1 MVTVDRYRSS
11 ARRGV
16 GFKRVHTK
24 AIQLPRRD
32 VSTTCNTPPN
42 PRCQRELRLAFTR
55 VLTVAEMAV
64 RYMRADQ
71 DDVSTMELVG
81 GPDPSAARTWI
92 LREGEWQRVQ
102 DILDRASKLLKDLN
116 GGVPRRRKRG

>member
-1 MVTVDRYRSS
+1 
-11 ARRGV
+11 
-16 GFKRVHTK
+16 
-24 AIQLPRRD
+24 
-32 VSTTCNTPPN
+32 
-42 PRCQRELRLAFTR
+42 
-55 VLTVAEMAV
+55 MAV
-64 RYMRADQ
+64 RYMSADQ

-116 GGVPRRRKRG
+116 GAAPPRRRKRG